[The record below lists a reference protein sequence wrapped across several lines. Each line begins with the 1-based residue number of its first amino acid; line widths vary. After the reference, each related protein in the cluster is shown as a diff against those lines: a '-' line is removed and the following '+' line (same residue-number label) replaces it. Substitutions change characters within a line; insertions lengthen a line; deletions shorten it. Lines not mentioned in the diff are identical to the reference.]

1 MSRVQNNDSQLCRNE
16 LYILLRVDRRKE
28 KKDENKGKENFL
40 HYFFV
45 QVCYTFFF
53 VYEFSSPSFSCCV
66 RQC

>member
-45 QVCYTFFF
+45 QVCYTFF
-53 VYEFSSPSFSCCV
+53 CV
-66 RQC
+66 